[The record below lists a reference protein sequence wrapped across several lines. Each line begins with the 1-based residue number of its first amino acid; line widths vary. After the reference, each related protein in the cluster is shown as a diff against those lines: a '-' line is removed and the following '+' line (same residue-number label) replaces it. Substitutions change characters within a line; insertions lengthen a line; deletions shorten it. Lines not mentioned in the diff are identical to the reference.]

1 MGTSKIFALSH
12 SLRFHLRNAKRAL
25 CMCVCS
31 AVSDFGPM
39 DCRPPGSSAP
49 GIFQQE
55 YWSRLPFPS
64 PEDLP
69 YPGITPASPA
79 LADGFCITKTPG
91 KPLHSLIYRALTFI

>member
-1 MGTSKIFALSH
+1 MEFSK
-12 SLRFHLRNAKRAL
+12 
-25 CMCVCS
+25 
-31 AVSDFGPM
+31 
-39 DCRPPGSSAP
+39 
-49 GIFQQE
+49 QE

-91 KPLHSLIYRALTFI
+91 KPLHSLIYRALTLDTFLLAVSLAEQEIERCLSCPKNIDCGFT